1 MLKLVGKNMFNYI
14 TYYIPSSLYYLQ
26 YVPRS
31 TTVVTVTPRVVS
43 VEEVMHVTLR
53 LGTVQM
59 DANNIGT
66 DPGVK
71 VSIQGITICY
81 RHVIILSF
89 FLIIVCCAVMRP
101 YVYLFG
107 QKLY

>member
-1 MLKLVGKNMFNYI
+1 MFHYI
-14 TYYIPSSLYYLQ
+14 TYSILSSLYYLQ

-43 VEEVMHVTLR
+43 VEEMTYVTLP

-59 DANNIGT
+59 DAKNIGT
-66 DPGVK
+66 GPGVK

-81 RHVIILSF
+81 RHIIILSF
-89 FLIIVCCAVMRP
+89 LLIIV
-101 YVYLFG
+101 
-107 QKLY
+107 